1 MDGLFSRPHRART
14 TAVAGTFVLVAFAGL
29 ALGTAMPVAVQELG
43 GLSLYALA
51 FGGFLA
57 ASVIGTVVGGG
68 HADRH
73 GPGPALFAGLCCFA
87 AGTLLA
93 GTAGAM
99 PPFLLG
105 RCVQGL
111 GGGAV
116 TVALYVVVGRAYPAP
131 LRPRMFSLITACWIL
146 PSMLGP
152 PVAGAV
158 TERLSWRWVFHAI
171 AVLSVVAIVVLVR
184 PLRKV
189 GPPGTTDDDTTGQ
202 SGQAAQSGQSGQSGQ
217 VRAAVTVAVGAGLIG
232 YAGSARGWQ
241 ALPLAALG
249 LTLLAVSVRTLLPP
263 GTLRARRGLP
273 SLVLLRGVAAAAYF
287 TVESFIPLMLVNER
301 DLSPTAAGMSLTGA
315 ALSWAGA
322 AWLQGRPRL
331 PLTRE
336 RVVLIGALV
345 HFCAAVL
352 TIAGVLRA
360 LPAVTAAV
368 GLVVAGFGMGLL
380 LPGVGVL
387 TLDRSAPDRQG
398 ANSAALQLAD
408 NLCSVLLVGAC
419 GAAFN
424 AAHTR
429 AGHDAGAFALVFA
442 VAATVA
448 GGACLLAGRVTAVT
462 TSDPRA
468 EEKEHAPL

>member
-29 ALGTAMPVAVQELG
+29 ALSTAMPVAVQELG

-73 GPGPALFAGLCCFA
+73 GPGPALFTGLCCFA

-99 PPFLLG
+99 PQFLLG

-116 TVALYVVVGRAYPAP
+116 TVELYVVVGRAYPAP

-171 AVLSVVAIVVLVR
+171 AVLSVVAMVVLVR

-189 GPPGTTDDDTTGQ
+189 GPPEGPPVGK
-202 SGQAAQSGQSGQSGQ
+202 AASGQ

-249 LTLLAVSVRTLLPP
+249 LTLLAVSVRALLPP

-336 RVVLIGALV
+336 RVVLVGALV

-360 LPAVTAAV
+360 LPAVTAAL

-408 NLCSVLLVGAC
+408 NLCSVLLVVAC

-448 GGACLLAGRVTAVT
+448 GSACLLAGRVTAVT

>member
-29 ALGTAMPVAVQELG
+29 ALSTAMPVAVQELG

-57 ASVIGTVVGGG
+57 ASIVGTVVGGG

-73 GPGPALFAGLCCFA
+73 GPGPALFAGLLCFA

-171 AVLSVVAIVVLVR
+171 AVLSVVAMVVLVR

-189 GPPGTTDDDTTGQ
+189 GPPGTKDDDATGTTDDDTTGQ
-202 SGQAAQSGQSGQSGQ
+202 AGQAGQP
-217 VRAAVTVAVGAGLIG
+217 RRIPAAVTVAVGAGLIG
-232 YAGSARGWQ
+232 YAGSAKGWQ

-249 LTLLAVSVRTLLPP
+249 LALLAASVRPLLPP

-322 AWLQGRPRL
+322 AWLQGRP
-331 PLTRE
+331 
-336 RVVLIGALV
+336 
-345 HFCAAVL
+345 
-352 TIAGVLRA
+352 
-360 LPAVTAAV
+360 
-368 GLVVAGFGMGLL
+368 
-380 LPGVGVL
+380 
-387 TLDRSAPDRQG
+387 
-398 ANSAALQLAD
+398 
-408 NLCSVLLVGAC
+408 AC
-419 GAAFN
+419 
-424 AAHTR
+424 
-429 AGHDAGAFALVFA
+429 
-442 VAATVA
+442 
-448 GGACLLAGRVTAVT
+448 
-462 TSDPRA
+462 P
-468 EEKEHAPL
+468 

>member
-29 ALGTAMPVAVQELG
+29 ALSTAMPVAVQELG

-57 ASVIGTVVGGG
+57 ASIVGTVVGGG

-73 GPGPALFAGLCCFA
+73 GPGPALFAGLLCFA

-116 TVALYVVVGRAYPAP
+116 TVALYVVVGRAYPAS

-171 AVLSVVAIVVLVR
+171 AVLSVVAMVVLVR

-189 GPPGTTDDDTTGQ
+189 GPPEGASEGASVGEAG
-202 SGQAAQSGQSGQSGQ
+202 SGR

-241 ALPLAALG
+241 TLPLAALG
-249 LTLLAVSVRTLLPP
+249 LTLLAVSLRPLLPP

-331 PLTRE
+331 PVTRE

-345 HFCAAVL
+345 HFCAAAL

-360 LPAVTAAV
+360 LPAATAAV

>member
-29 ALGTAMPVAVQELG
+29 ALGTAMPVAVQELD

-57 ASVIGTVVGGG
+57 ASVVGTVVGGG
-68 HADRH
+68 HADRR
-73 GPGPALFAGLCCFA
+73 GPGPALFAGLLCFA

-93 GTAGAM
+93 GTAGSM

-171 AVLSVVAIVVLVR
+171 AVLSVVVMVVLLR

-189 GPPGTTDDDTTGQ
+189 GPPEAVGTPE
-202 SGQAAQSGQSGQSGQ
+202 AAGTPVGETATRRA
-217 VRAAVTVAVGAGLIG
+217 RAAVTVAVGAGLIG
-232 YAGSARGWQ
+232 YAGSAKGRQ

-249 LTLLAVSVRTLLPP
+249 LTLLALSVRTLLPP

-301 DLSPTAAGMSLTGA
+301 GISPTAAGMSLTGA

-322 AWLQGRPRL
+322 SWLQGRPDL
-331 PLTRE
+331 PVTRE

-345 HFCAAVL
+345 HFCAAAL

-360 LPAVTAAV
+360 LPAATAAV

-398 ANSAALQLAD
+398 ADSAALQLAD

-448 GGACLLAGRVTAVT
+448 GGACLLAGRVTAVN

>member
-29 ALGTAMPVAVQELG
+29 ALSTAMPVAVQELG

-57 ASVIGTVVGGG
+57 ASIIGTVVGGG
-68 HADRH
+68 HADRR

-87 AGTLLA
+87 IGTLLA

-171 AVLSVVAIVVLVR
+171 AVLSVVAMAVLVR

-189 GPPGTTDDDTTGQ
+189 GPPGTTNDDTTGQ
-202 SGQAAQSGQSGQSGQ
+202 AGQSAQAGQ

-232 YAGSARGWQ
+232 YAGSAKGWQ

-301 DLSPTAAGMSLTGA
+301 DLSPTAAGTSLTGA

-336 RVVLIGALV
+336 RVVLVGALV
-345 HFCAAVL
+345 HFCAAAL

>member
-29 ALGTAMPVAVQELG
+29 ALSTAMPVAVQELG

-57 ASVIGTVVGGG
+57 ASIVGTVVGGG

-73 GPGPALFAGLCCFA
+73 GPGPALYAGLLCFA
-87 AGTLLA
+87 VGTLLA

-171 AVLSVVAIVVLVR
+171 AVLSVVAMVVLVR

-189 GPPGTTDDDTTGQ
+189 GPPVTTDDDATGQ
-202 SGQAAQSGQSGQSGQ
+202 AGPSGR

-232 YAGSARGWQ
+232 YAGSAKGWQ

-249 LTLLAVSVRTLLPP
+249 LTLLAVSLRSLLPP

-331 PLTRE
+331 PVTRE

-345 HFCAAVL
+345 HFCAAAL
-352 TIAGVLRA
+352 TITGVLRA
-360 LPAVTAAV
+360 LPAATAAV